1 MSKRHSIQISD
12 QVYRKLRQKGQF
24 GESFDKLIA
33 RVLDEGERSK
43 N

>member
-12 QVYRKLRQKGQF
+12 QVYQKLKQMGQF

-33 RVLDEGERSK
+33 RILYEEEESK
-43 N
+43 K

>member
-12 QVYRKLRQKGQF
+12 QVYQKLKQKGQF

-33 RVLDEGERSK
+33 RILNEGEESK
-43 N
+43 K